1 MEGFIF
7 GILRYASA
15 FFIRLKTKHEFR
27 SSQFR
32 VGMKYWCQDQLLQC
46 SAEVVFL

>member
-15 FFIRLKTKHEFR
+15 FFIRLKKLNMNSDLHNSE
-27 SSQFR
+27 
-32 VGMKYWCQDQLLQC
+32 L
-46 SAEVVFL
+46 E